1 METPILGITVDQGLI
16 KYSDCISQA
25 LLQVS
30 IIENRMYDAVI
41 GENYTLHMAFS
52 YWILYNPF

>member
-1 METPILGITVDQGLI
+1 MLR
-16 KYSDCISQA
+16 
-25 LLQVS
+25 VS

-41 GENYTLHMAFS
+41 GENYTLYIVFS